1 MKKEILGDK
10 INYKKIFLWNEKRL
24 EIYNLLIIKV
34 LEERN
39 KLKNDIDKKIFWEY
53 FIMNFDLNKFFKDLE
68 KKD

>member
-39 KLKNDIDKKIFWEY
+39 KLKNENEKKIFWEY